1 MYNEKTVDVDVIK
14 FGMMFDR
21 NVDCDG
27 KRILIFKTKMYT
39 RGQFNIEIMKKN
51 LIYYL
56 ERLYRETDM
65 YQITAFFDM
74 EDSGMSNMDLE
85 YTRYIINTFK
95 LYYPNSLNYILVYE
109 LPWVLTGKR
118 MTVQE
123 LLI

>member
-39 RGQFNIEIMKKN
+39 RGQFNIETMKKN

-65 YQITAFFDM
+65 DQITAFFDM

>member
-65 YQITAFFDM
+65 DQITAFFDM

-109 LPWVLTGKR
+109 LPWVLTGNGIR
-118 MTVQE
+118 VQ
-123 LLI
+123 